1 MSANAGRRGFAWLAG
16 FVGLLL
22 VVLLWPYV
30 VDGHRFGV
38 GPDVPVYL
46 WWTRVGA
53 YEGLSRIGSRPGA
66 PALAAALAGTLGLNV
81 AAVTAGLASALGV
94 AVGVAAAALVR
105 AAGGRAGPAWILA
118 GGLAGIFS
126 VHLVAGYLANLLLV
140 VCFLAAAACLA
151 GRRRTWWAAALLLA
165 GGGLAHLP
173 FLIHAAIVLAA
184 TAVLAWRAAPATRP
198 ATSRSRSGSA
208 ASSAGAGVLATL
220 AGPGPIAAETSR
232 DGYLRRAGLD
242 AELVDAYRERFRLR
256 AARYV
261 QWIAVPTAILGTIDA
276 EGFLRRFL
284 GSWLV
289 VMAVAIPVGWL
300 TGWFPPDRIVT
311 FGFAVP
317 IGAAL
322 GLVWVLRRHTAHPW
336 ITRVAVVLLA
346 GWMVLGA
353 LLSWGRQ
360 AAFVSE
366 AEARLTE
373 TTALMAGVNTPP
385 GVAIVY
391 LVDDDDASAT
401 FLGARAANIARAA
414 ALPGR
419 AGDVHVVLAS
429 ATDFFEGRPTERGDP
444 EYDALSRL
452 TLADLSD
459 TLDVVFVLAPFYRG
473 DDATTHPRLTE
484 LEPGLLSSRP
494 RSPRPRWSPD
504 RSGSR
509 GGRRPLRGSPSR
521 RSRSWRS

>member
-1 MSANAGRRGFAWLAG
+1 M
-16 FVGLLL
+16 
-22 VVLLWPYV
+22 
-30 VDGHRFGV
+30 
-38 GPDVPVYL
+38 
-46 WWTRVGA
+46 
-53 YEGLSRIGSRPGA
+53 
-66 PALAAALAGTLGLNV
+66 
-81 AAVTAGLASALGV
+81 
-94 AVGVAAAALVR
+94 
-105 AAGGRAGPAWILA
+105 
-118 GGLAGIFS
+118 
-126 VHLVAGYLANLLLV
+126 
-140 VCFLAAAACLA
+140 
-151 GRRRTWWAAALLLA
+151 
-165 GGGLAHLP
+165 
-173 FLIHAAIVLAA
+173 HAAIVLAA
-184 TAVLAWRAAPATRP
+184 TAVLAWRAGARDEARDI
-198 ATSRSRSGSA
+198 ALSVGVGGLA
-208 ASSAGAGVLATL
+208 AGAGVLATL

-276 EGFLRRFL
+276 EGSSDDSSVVARRDGRRDPRRLDHGLVPARPDRDVRLRRADRSGARARL
-284 GSWLV
+284 G
-289 VMAVAIPVGWL
+289 
-300 TGWFPPDRIVT
+300 PPATHD
-311 FGFAVP
+311 P
-317 IGAAL
+317 
-322 GLVWVLRRHTAHPW
+322 PW

-360 AAFVSE
+360 APFVSE

-484 LEPGLLSSRP
+484 LEPGLFSSRP
-494 RSPRPRWSPD
+494 VPTPAMVAGPERLAWGPSSP
-504 RSGSR
+504 
-509 GGRRPLRGSPSR
+509 RGSPSR
-521 RSRSWRS
+521 RSRSSRS